1 MEAMLS
7 GVREVVV
14 IYLDDVIV
22 VTFRLTGEEWA
33 ETVNRHGRDVSGVL
47 NELTRNKCRVNWD
60 KFRLARICSFAYA
73 WSYLGWAY

>member
-1 MEAMLS
+1 MLS

-47 NELTRNKCRVNWD
+47 RELTRNKCRVNWD
-60 KFRLARICSFAYA
+60 KFRLGYVRLRMLGHI
-73 WSYLGWAY
+73 LIGWAY